1 MKKNI
6 NFFRTLFRSYRLKKR
21 GIDYKDL
28 KRLVDC
34 AKFLEL
40 NSRSSFYL
48 TYELLRSFNS
58 EVENENIKK

>member
-1 MKKNI
+1 MKKII
-6 NFFRTLFRSYRLKKR
+6 NFFRCLFRSYRLKKR

-34 AKFLEL
+34 TKFLEL
-40 NSRSSFYL
+40 NPRSSFDL